1 MTTHDPHDR
10 SHTTGQQATDQPRS
24 LRHCHPGDVVTTEL
38 GEIVVILHPTSS
50 GRPRSQDDE
59 RRTLSGYDLVEVYAT
74 HRVAHLPADALVTP
88 VTDPAEQLRATRAA
102 VDALA
107 YRRRVDVQTQDT
119 LRAEH
124 ARVMADIRAFAIE
137 RHLTGD
143 TDAEELNEFLV
154 HFGLPAYQ
162 PRLQVRFTITGSYQV
177 TGEPDDIPAARDEA
191 RRHLSV
197 HFDDVDDL
205 VHGSQTVQV
214 HVDDVTALDT

>member
-10 SHTTGQQATDQPRS
+10 SHTTGQRSTDRPRS
-24 LRHCHPGDVVTTEL
+24 LRYCHPGDVVTTEL
-38 GEIVVILHPTSS
+38 GEIVVMLHPTST
-50 GRPRSQDDE
+50 GRPRPQDDE
-59 RRTLSGYDLVEVYAT
+59 PSTLGGYDLVEVYAT
-74 HRVAHLPADALVTP
+74 HRVVHLPADAVVTP
-88 VTDPAEQLRATRAA
+88 VTDPTEQLCATRAA

-107 YRRRVDVQTQDT
+107 FRRRVDVQTQDT

-143 TDAEELNEFLV
+143 TGAEELNEFLV

-162 PRLQVRFTITGSYQV
+162 PRLQVRFTITGSYEV
-177 TGEPDDIPAARDEA
+177 TGEPDTIPAAGDQA

-205 VHGSQTVQV
+205 VHGSQAVRV
-214 HVDDVTALDT
+214 HVDDVTPLDG